1 MIEESTATRK
11 RPPQVIAVFSD
22 GTGNSAAKFNKTNV
36 WRLYQAL
43 DLISITQEQAAA
55 GHSQQIAF
63 YDNGVGNS
71 TFKPLALLGGVF
83 GFGLKRNVLD
93 LYTFVCRNY
102 QDGDQIYAFGFSRG
116 AFTIRLLVGLV
127 LNQGLVPYRGERDL
141 AQHAPDAYRAY
152 RRCFNE
158 PRTLAE
164 PLRNL
169 RDGVLALW
177 RRLPGQIHTPYSQK
191 SNVQVPKIAFVGVWD
206 TVAAYG
212 LPVAELT
219 RGVDRWIWPL
229 SMPNYVLSP
238 RVKQARHALA
248 LDDERD
254 TFHPLLW
261 DEVAE
266 EKAIQERDVA
276 RGRLLQVWFAGMH
289 SNVGGGYPDDSLA
302 HVSLG
307 WMMDEAEKAGLRFKP
322 QERTEL
328 VRAMNISGPM
338 YDSRSGLGGYYRYQP
353 RKLSARMDPPD
364 PTTLMMQDPDPKASH
379 GRLRSV
385 KVHESVLQR
394 IEDSPDGY
402 APIVLPGRFE
412 VIGAKGQLS
421 KLSILP
427 GEKLVWNDVWRR
439 RVNYFLVVGV
449 SSLFLLMPLLP
460 LSDCSGPQCLLS
472 PVISAAGGFLPG
484 FLQDWISA
492 FTANPGVFISL
503 AVVVAVLLRR
513 SRNLQRKIDDDMSE
527 LWARSL
533 ANSAL
538 PASATPPRVLS
549 GTENLIY
556 RLRESAAYQ
565 RTFQWLKWRFA
576 PAVSAWAMLGI
587 GLLACV
593 VVLHHVALL
602 FVDVQ
607 DRYCRPGTKEEV
619 HPVGGTAMTAPGTF
633 HTSEPCWPTRLALEQ
648 GAPYRLHITLR
659 ENWIDGSAGLLMHSI
674 ATDPEGFES
683 PRMAVFAPLRRSLGA
698 RWFQPHLAIVDAKG
712 RSHSMPVE
720 VRRDEPGPPQPGT
733 TFSGVFKAPA
743 TGEAFM
749 FVNDVILPWWP
760 AEKPWFYD
768 YNQGTAEVRIERLRA
783 GN

>member
-1 MIEESTATRK
+1 MIEESSATPK
-11 RPPQVIAVFSD
+11 RPPKVIAVFSD

-43 DLISITQEQAAA
+43 DLSPVTPAQAAA
-55 GHSQQIAF
+55 ACPQQIAF
-63 YDNGVGNS
+63 YDDGVGNS

-93 LYTFVCRNY
+93 LYTFICRNY

-127 LNQGLVPYRGERDL
+127 LNQGLVAYGGERDL
-141 AQHAPDAYRAY
+141 AQHVPDAYRAY

-169 RDGVLALW
+169 RDWLLALW
-177 RRLPGQIHTPYSQK
+177 RRLPGQIHTPYSRE
-191 SNVQVPKIAFVGVWD
+191 SNVQVPEIAFVGVWD

-229 SMPNYVLSP
+229 SMPNYTLSP

-266 EKAIQERDVA
+266 EKAIQEEKVA
-276 RGRLLQVWFAGMH
+276 PGRLLQVWFAGMH
-289 SNVGGGYPDDSLA
+289 SNVGGGYPDDGLA
-302 HVSLG
+302 HISLH
-307 WMMDEAEKAGLRFKP
+307 WMLDETEKAGLRFKAHE
-322 QERTEL
+322 QTEL
-328 VRAMNISGPM
+328 ARAVNVSGVM
-338 YDSRSGLGGYYRYQP
+338 YDSRSGVGGYYRYQP
-353 RKLSARMDPPD
+353 RKLSARVEPPD
-364 PTTLMMQDPDPKASH
+364 PTTLMMQDPDPTAAH

-402 APIVLPGRFE
+402 APIVLPDRFE
-412 VIGAKGQLS
+412 VIGAKGPLGVV
-421 KLSILP
+421 SILP
-427 GEKLVWNDVWRR
+427 GQELVWNDVWRR
-439 RVNYFLVVGV
+439 RVNYFLLVGV

-460 LSDCSGPQCLLS
+460 ASDCSGPQCLLS
-472 PVISAAGGFLPG
+472 PAISGAGGFLPG
-484 FLQDWISA
+484 FLQAWVGA
-492 FTANPGVFISL
+492 FAANPGVFISL

-527 LWARSL
+527 LWVRSL
-533 ANSAL
+533 AESAS
-538 PASATPPRVLS
+538 PASATPPGVLS
-549 GTENLIY
+549 GTEKLIY
-556 RLRESAAYQ
+556 RLRKSAAYQ
-565 RTFQWLKWRFA
+565 RTFRWLKWRFT
-576 PAVSAWAMLGI
+576 PAVSAWAMLGF
-587 GLLACV
+587 GLLACG
-593 VVLHHVALL
+593 VVLHHFAFL

-607 DRYCRPGTKEEV
+607 DRYCSPGKRDEV
-619 HPVGGTAMTAPGTF
+619 HPVGGTAMAAPGTF
-633 HTSEPCWPTRLALEQ
+633 HTSEPCWPTRLQLER
-648 GAPYRLHITLR
+648 GAPYRLHITLT
-659 ENWIDGSAGLLMHSI
+659 ENWIDGSI
-674 ATDPEGFES
+674 ATDPEGFDS
-683 PRMAVFAPLRRSLGA
+683 WRMAVFAPLRRSLGA
-698 RWFQPHLAIVDAKG
+698 RWFQPHLAIVDADG
-712 RSHSMPVE
+712 RSHSLPVV
-720 VRRDEPGPPQPGT
+720 VRRDEPRVPQPNGA

-760 AEKPWFYD
+760 AEKPRYYD
-768 YNQGTAEVRIERLRA
+768 NNKGAAEVRIQRLKA